1 MGRIPGAS
9 HPMLRAE
16 RLAAQ
21 RGGVTLFADVEFAL
35 DAGEALLVTGANGT
49 GKTTLL
55 RMIAGLTQPHA
66 GQLSWRGR
74 TVDAFDPALRA
85 ATLYIGHAAAL
96 KDEFTAEENLLSL
109 AALHGTRPDSETVH
123 AVRSA
128 LDEWSLGRYDGIPA
142 RVLSQ
147 GQRRRVALA
156 RISLARRRLWIL
168 DEPATALDTSGVATL
183 EKRIDAHLAG
193 QGVAVIATHQP
204 LMLAAGAIRR
214 LEL

>member
-1 MGRIPGAS
+1 
-9 HPMLRAE
+9 MLRAE

-21 RGGVTLFADVEFAL
+21 RGGVTLFANVAFAL
-35 DAGEALLVTGANGT
+35 GCGEALIVTGANGS

-55 RMIAGLTQPHA
+55 RIVAGLTQPHL
-66 GQLSWRGR
+66 GQLSWRGEP
-74 TVDAFDPALRA
+74 VAAFDHILRD

-96 KDEFTAEENLLSL
+96 KDEFTAGENLLSL
-109 AALHGTRPDSETVH
+109 VALHDAAPDRE
-123 AVRSA
+123 AVRDA
-128 LDEWSLGRYDGIPA
+128 LEEWSLGLHDDIPA

-156 RISLARRRLWIL
+156 RMNLARRRLWVL
-168 DEPATALDTSGVATL
+168 DEPATALDASGVATL
-183 EKRIDAHLAG
+183 EKRVNAHLAR

-204 LMLAAGAIRR
+204 LALPGGTMRT

>member
-1 MGRIPGAS
+1 
-9 HPMLRAE
+9 MLRAE

-21 RGGVTLFADVEFAL
+21 RGGVTLFANVAFAL
-35 DAGEALLVTGANGT
+35 GSGEALIVTGANGS

-55 RMIAGLTQPHA
+55 RIVAGLTQPHL
-66 GQLSWRGR
+66 GQLSWQGKS
-74 TVDAFDPALRA
+74 VASFDHILRA

-96 KDEFTAEENLLSL
+96 KDELTAEENLLSL
-109 AALHGTRPDSETVH
+109 AALHDVAPDRE
-123 AVRSA
+123 AVRDA
-128 LDEWSLGRYDGIPA
+128 LEEWSLGLHDDIPA

-156 RISLARRRLWIL
+156 RMNLARRRLWVL
-168 DEPATALDTSGVATL
+168 DEPATALDASGIATL
-183 EKRIDAHLAG
+183 EKRVNAHLAG

-204 LMLAAGAIRR
+204 LALAAGTMRS

>member
-1 MGRIPGAS
+1 
-9 HPMLRAE
+9 MLRAD
-16 RLAAQ
+16 RLAAT
-21 RGGVTLFADVEFAL
+21 RGGVTLFANVAFAL
-35 DAGEALLVTGANGT
+35 DSGEALIVTGANGS

-55 RMIAGLTQPHA
+55 RMVAGLTQPHL
-66 GQLSWRGR
+66 GHLSWRGAP
-74 TVDAFDPALRA
+74 VAAFDQALRA

-109 AALHGTRPDSETVH
+109 AALHGAAADRE
-123 AVRSA
+123 AVRDA
-128 LDEWSLGRYDGIPA
+128 LDEWSLGRHDGVPA

-156 RISLARRRLWIL
+156 RMSLARRRLWVL
-168 DEPATALDTSGVATL
+168 DEPATALDASGVATL
-183 EKRIDAHLAG
+183 EKRVNAHLAG

-204 LMLAAGAIRR
+204 LALAAGAMRR

>member
-1 MGRIPGAS
+1 
-9 HPMLRAE
+9 MLRAE
-16 RLAAQ
+16 RLAAT
-21 RGGVTLFADVEFAL
+21 RGGVTLFANVAFAL
-35 DAGEALLVTGANGT
+35 DSGEVLIVTGANGS

-55 RMIAGLTQPHA
+55 RIVAGLTQPHL
-66 GQLSWRGR
+66 GQLSWQGKP
-74 TVDAFDPALRA
+74 VAAFDHILRA

-109 AALHGTRPDSETVH
+109 AALHDAAPDRE
-123 AVRSA
+123 AVRDA
-128 LDEWSLGRYDGIPA
+128 LEEWSLGLHDDIPA

-156 RISLARRRLWIL
+156 RMNLGRRRLWVL
-168 DEPATALDTSGVATL
+168 DEPATALDASGVATL
-183 EKRIDAHLAG
+183 EKRVNAHLAG

-204 LMLAAGAIRR
+204 LALAAGTMRS

>member
-1 MGRIPGAS
+1 
-9 HPMLRAE
+9 MLRAE
-16 RLAAQ
+16 RLAAT
-21 RGGVTLFADVEFAL
+21 RGGVTLFANVAFAL
-35 DAGEALLVTGANGT
+35 DSGEALIVTGANGS

-55 RMIAGLTQPHA
+55 RMVAGLTQPHL
-66 GQLSWRGR
+66 GQLSWRGEP
-74 TVDAFDPALRA
+74 VAAFDHILRA

-109 AALHGTRPDSETVH
+109 ATLHDAAPDH
-123 AVRSA
+123 DAVREA
-128 LDEWSLGRYDGIPA
+128 LEEWSLGLHDDIPA

-156 RISLARRRLWIL
+156 RMNLARRRLWVL
-168 DEPATALDTSGVATL
+168 DEPATALDASGVATL
-183 EKRIDAHLAG
+183 EKRVNAHLAG

-204 LMLAAGAIRR
+204 LALAAGTMRS

>member
-1 MGRIPGAS
+1 
-9 HPMLRAE
+9 MLRAE

-21 RGGVTLFADVEFAL
+21 RGGVTLFANVEFAL
-35 DAGEALLVTGANGT
+35 DSGEALLVTGANGS

-55 RMIAGLTQPHA
+55 RIVAGLTEPHD
-66 GQLSWRGR
+66 GQLSWHGAS
-74 TVDAFDPALRA
+74 VAAFDHALRA

-109 AALHGTRPDSETVH
+109 AALHGATPDRETVR
-123 AVRSA
+123 AA
-128 LDEWSLGRYDGIPA
+128 LDEWSLGRHDGVPA

-156 RISLARRRLWIL
+156 RMSLARRRLWIL
-168 DEPATALDTSGVATL
+168 DEPATALDASGIATL

-204 LMLAAGAIRR
+204 LALAAGAIRR

>member
-1 MGRIPGAS
+1 
-9 HPMLRAE
+9 MLRAE

-21 RGGVTLFADVEFAL
+21 RGGVTLFANVAFAL
-35 DAGEALLVTGANGT
+35 DSGEALIVTGANGS

-55 RMIAGLTQPHA
+55 RMVAGLTQPHL
-66 GQLSWRGR
+66 GQLSWRGEP
-74 TVDAFDPALRA
+74 VGAFDHALRA
-85 ATLYIGHAAAL
+85 VTLYIGHAAAL

-109 AALHGTRPDSETVH
+109 AALHHAAPDRE
-123 AVRSA
+123 AVREA
-128 LDEWSLGRYDGIPA
+128 LEEWSLGLHDDIPA

-156 RISLARRRLWIL
+156 RMTLARRRLWVL

-183 EKRIDAHLAG
+183 EKRINAHLAA

-204 LMLAAGAIRR
+204 LALAAGTMRS